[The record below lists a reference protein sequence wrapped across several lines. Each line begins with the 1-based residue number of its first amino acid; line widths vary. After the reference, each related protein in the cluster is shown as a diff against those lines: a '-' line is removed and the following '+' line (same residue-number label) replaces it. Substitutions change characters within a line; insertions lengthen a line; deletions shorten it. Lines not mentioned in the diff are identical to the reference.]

1 MLVDGASAV
10 QSRQELTSGEDQMLL
25 ILPESEFHSTLRIAS
40 SLRKFRQLFFS
51 LILVSLWF
59 GWLLKK
65 SHHFQPKWAQAKP
78 SGGDQELDEDELL
91 LPRDPPQEQ
100 VLAAQAHPEL
110 KHPELIKQSFEG
122 YNNPLGVPSL
132 TASTSP
138 INCHLKWL
146 RKYTMCNQPI

>member
-1 MLVDGASAV
+1 MIWLASK
-10 QSRQELTSGEDQMLL
+10 
-25 ILPESEFHSTLRIAS
+25 IIPP
-40 SLRKFRQLFFS
+40 
-51 LILVSLWF
+51 
-59 GWLLKK
+59 
-65 SHHFQPKWAQAKP
+65 FQPKWAQAKP

-122 YNNPLGVPSL
+122 YNNPLGVPSR
-132 TASTSP
+132 TSP